1 MLTKFGLLSFNQ
13 MAAQIKLLEVWK
25 KSINVVGYPINLEPY
40 NSHRAD
46 SEHELKTRTN
56 RIFNDS
62 SRLQVSQL
70 SFNVDAARLWTMAPI
85 GVSSAT
91 SLYAAKKSDFT
102 TCQVITNLIK

>member
-40 NSHRAD
+40 NSPRAD
-46 SEHELKTRTN
+46 SGHELKTRTN

-62 SRLQVSQL
+62 SRLQVSQ
-70 SFNVDAARLWTMAPI
+70 
-85 GVSSAT
+85 
-91 SLYAAKKSDFT
+91 
-102 TCQVITNLIK
+102 